1 MSTDT
6 ATPVVELVGVTRR
19 FGKNYAVRDASLAIH
34 PGEVVGLVGDNGAG
48 KSTIVKMIS
57 GYIEPTAGTIKVMG
71 RPVRFGSPRE
81 ARAAGIET
89 VYQDLAIVDD
99 MALWRNF
106 FLGKELHRRR
116 AGVRWLRVRE
126 MVETCD
132 RHLREVGL
140 TSVESSR
147 QTASTLSGGE
157 RQSLAISRAIHFDSQ
172 LLVLDEPVAAL
183 SVRETRRVL
192 DAIEA
197 AKEQKLGVLYIDH
210 NMDHVL
216 PAADRIII
224 MHRGTISRVVHKGD
238 LTVDELTD
246 AVAESGTAAG
256 ER

>member
-1 MSTDT
+1 MSTE
-6 ATPVVELVGVTRR
+6 AVTPVVELVGVSRR

-57 GYIEPTAGTIKVMG
+57 GYIEPTAGTIKING
-71 RPVRFGSPRE
+71 RAVRFGSPRQ

-106 FLGKELHRRR
+106 FLGQELHRRVMGIR
-116 AGVRWLRVRE
+116 LLRIKE
-126 MVETCD
+126 MVDTCNH
-132 RHLREVGL
+132 HLAEVGL
-140 TSVESSR
+140 TSVTSSR

-192 DAIEA
+192 DSIGE
-197 AKEQKLGVLYIDH
+197 AKEQNLGVLYIDH

-216 PAADRIII
+216 PAADRIVI
-224 MHRGTISRVVHKGD
+224 MHRGTVSRVVHKGD
-238 LTVDELTD
+238 LTVDELAD
-246 AVAESGTAAG
+246 AVAKSGTG
-256 ER
+256 D

>member
-106 FLGKELHRRR
+106 FLGKELHRRT

-157 RQSLAISRAIHFDSQ
+157 RQSLAISRGDPLRLATPGAGRAPWRA
-172 LLVLDEPVAAL
+172 LVGAGDASGTGRHRSRQGAEAGSPVHRPQHGPRAA
-183 SVRETRRVL
+183 RRRP
-192 DAIEA
+192 
-197 AKEQKLGVLYIDH
+197 DH
-210 NMDHVL
+210 HHA
-216 PAADRIII
+216 PGA
-224 MHRGTISRVVHKGD
+224 TISRVVQQGRTS
-238 LTVDELTD
+238 LST
-246 AVAESGTAAG
+246 S
-256 ER
+256 

>member
-1 MSTDT
+1 MWPACGGCGSGRWWRPAT
-6 ATPVVELVGVTRR
+6 AT
-19 FGKNYAVRDASLAIH
+19 FVRS
-34 PGEVVGLVGDNGAG
+34 
-48 KSTIVKMIS
+48 
-57 GYIEPTAGTIKVMG
+57 
-71 RPVRFGSPRE
+71 
-81 ARAAGIET
+81 
-89 VYQDLAIVDD
+89 
-99 MALWRNF
+99 
-106 FLGKELHRRR
+106 
-116 AGVRWLRVRE
+116 
-126 MVETCD
+126 
-132 RHLREVGL
+132 GL